1 MICGTSHR
9 EDWRTGSI
17 PRLPLLRKQKF
28 KTQKGASMAVEK
40 ELIALR
46 ADEKISRKEMAE
58 LIGTTPETYRK
69 KELGESDWWGAEL
82 FLIASKFNKRIDD
95 IFLDKKVHKKWFR
108 KSKLERRNMNELQ
121 NFTNGLFNIEVI
133 EL

>member
-1 MICGTSHR
+1 MISLTMSR

-17 PRLPLLRKQKF
+17 PELPLLRKQKF
-28 KTQKGASMAVEK
+28 KAKKGASMAVEK

-69 KELGESDWWGAEL
+69 KELGESDWWGAEM

-95 IFLDKKVHKKWFR
+95 IFLDKKST
-108 KSKLERRNMNELQ
+108 KSGFEKAS
-121 NFTNGLFNIEVI
+121 
-133 EL
+133 

>member
-17 PRLPLLRKQKF
+17 PELPLLRKQKF

-46 ADEKISRKEMAE
+46 TEEKISRKEMAK
-58 LIGTTPETYRK
+58 LIGVTPETYRK
-69 KELGESDWWGAEL
+69 KELGENDWWGSEM
-82 FLIASKFNKRIDD
+82 FLVASKFNRRIDD
-95 IFLDKKVHKKWFR
+95 IFLNKKST
-108 KSKLERRNMNELQ
+108 KSGLE
-121 NFTNGLFNIEVI
+121 EVG
-133 EL
+133 

>member
-1 MICGTSHR
+1 HPPFHKTKQ
-9 EDWRTGSI
+9 I
-17 PRLPLLRKQKF
+17 PQISAHSFYTKENTKIH
-28 KTQKGASMAVEK
+28 TQKGASMAVEK

-69 KELGESDWWGAEL
+69 KELGESDWWGAEM

-95 IFLDKKVHKKWFR
+95 IFLDKKST
-108 KSKLERRNMNELQ
+108 KSGFEKAS
-121 NFTNGLFNIEVI
+121 
-133 EL
+133 

>member
-1 MICGTSHR
+1 
-9 EDWRTGSI
+9 
-17 PRLPLLRKQKF
+17 
-28 KTQKGASMAVEK
+28 MAVEK

-69 KELGESDWWGAEL
+69 KELGESDWWGAEM
-82 FLIASKFNKRIDD
+82 FLIASKINKRIDD
-95 IFLDKKVHKKWFR
+95 IFLDKKAHKKWFW

-121 NFTNGLFNIEVI
+121 NFTNGLFNIDVI